1 VACDVSTAKAQDAEL
16 NMFGPSWVKCMH
28 EESAELTHARHLRVD
43 IRGVHAV

>member
-1 VACDVSTAKAQDAEL
+1 MACDVSTAKAQDAEL

-28 EESAELTHARHLRVD
+28 KESVELTPACHLRVD